1 MNEIMVN
8 ETNIKN
14 MIYEIRG
21 RQVMLDSDLA
31 LLYQCKNGTKDINK
45 AVKRN
50 VNKFPKDFYF
60 QLTIDEIK
68 NVPLRFQTGT
78 LNNSNNKRGQ
88 HYKYL
93 PHVFTEEGIAMLA
106 SVLHTDIAVSVSVNI
121 MRTFVEMRKYI
132 SINLIE
138 QKYIN
143 NLVIENHENIKILQE
158 SFKALEYKEKV
169 SSIFF
174 EGQIYDAYS
183 LLMDILSVAKKE
195 IIIIDNFAGKELLD
209 ILKEISIPI
218 TIISNKTNDILINKY
233 GKQYHNVTFIDNK
246 SFHDRFILIDKEI
259 LYHSGASFKDLGKK
273 CFAINRIEDK
283 EILNN
288 ILKEIK

>member
-31 LLYQCKNGTKDINK
+31 LLYQCKNGTREINQ

-50 VNKFPKDFYF
+50 TDKFPERFSWI
-60 QLTIDEIK
+60 LTNEEI
-68 NVPLRFQTGT
+68 
-78 LNNSNNKRGQ
+78 S
-88 HYKYL
+88 YL
-93 PHVFTEEGIAMLA
+93 QSQIVTTNISTKSRVNPRVFTEQGVAMLA
-106 SVLHTDIAVSVSVNI
+106 TILKSSVATKVSINI
-121 MRTFVEMRKYI
+121 MDAFVAMRKYI
-132 SINLIE
+132 SNEVYSLSIVNSKL
-138 QKYIN
+138 
-143 NLVIENHENIKILQE
+143 
-158 SFKALEYKEKV
+158 LEHDSRISLLETTLDNMNKKEKV
-169 SSIFF
+169 NSIFF

-288 ILKEIK
+288 ILKEI